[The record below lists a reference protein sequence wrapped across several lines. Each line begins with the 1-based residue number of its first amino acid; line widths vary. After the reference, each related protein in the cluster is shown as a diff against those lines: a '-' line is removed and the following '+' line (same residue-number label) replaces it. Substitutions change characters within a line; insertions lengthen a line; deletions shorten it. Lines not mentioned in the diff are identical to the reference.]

1 MASISQAASEDADY
15 ARTLFVVET
24 LQGAREVVP
33 IRFTTS
39 GRPDDIADWHFAVS
53 AEFGYAFVD
62 TDAAGKT
69 VLSGSAIAS
78 RQPAIAVPT
87 IERDALRSNAVDLVI
102 PPNLLVGD
110 IPLDASPSHVVF
122 LWLTVRKGSEVDA
135 PETSVWRIPVVVRRG
150 ETGVV
155 ATAPTSPASPTEPVT
170 LDAED
175 IRDELMSL
183 QGGDR
188 LDASAVK
195 NLPTGGAGLD
205 QSAVDARI
213 MALRPNIFTA
223 SDETKLDGIEENAT
237 ADQTPT
243 EIRDALQGLSGNAR
257 LSASAVRDIPTGGG
271 GLNQAGV
278 DARIQALRPNAFTN
292 ADESKLDG
300 IAAGAEVNVQSD
312 WNASSGDAQI
322 LNKPTIP
329 TPRTNAEIDGRILAP
344 ARTGNTSRW
353 AKLKLPADTI
363 YTATQRFTTA
373 LLAKLNGIEN
383 NAKDDQSP
391 TEIRD
396 ALAGLTG
403 NARLAATAIR
413 DLPTGGGS
421 TVRSFIVNV
430 RPSATVSQTT
440 TAINTYVAYEM
451 LMTAPAITA
460 AQAGNVEIKVHV
472 HADVTT
478 STSGGG
484 ERVVTKAR
492 LRRRRGST
500 TTTTQDEFHFYGP
513 RNVSQ
518 LDSDDADFYF
528 AYAVD
533 AQEGDVFFVEVQTAS
548 QVGSRTTEFN
558 TTQNLMQITPIG

>member
-1 MASISQAASEDADY
+1 M
-15 ARTLFVVET
+15 
-24 LQGAREVVP
+24 
-33 IRFTTS
+33 
-39 GRPDDIADWHFAVS
+39 
-53 AEFGYAFVD
+53 
-62 TDAAGKT
+62 
-69 VLSGSAIAS
+69 
-78 RQPAIAVPT
+78 
-87 IERDALRSNAVDLVI
+87 
-102 PPNLLVGD
+102 
-110 IPLDASPSHVVF
+110 
-122 LWLTVRKGSEVDA
+122 
-135 PETSVWRIPVVVRRG
+135 
-150 ETGVV
+150 
-155 ATAPTSPASPTEPVT
+155 T

-205 QSAVDARI
+205 RSAVDARI

-312 WNASSGDAQI
+312 WNASTGDAFI
-322 LNKPTIP
+322 RNKPTIP
-329 TPRTNAEIDGRILAP
+329 TPRTNAEIDGRIIST

-396 ALAGLTG
+396 ALAGLSG
-403 NARLAATAIR
+403 NARLAASAIR

-440 TAINTYVAYEM
+440 ASANTYVAYET

-460 AQAGNVEIKVHV
+460 AQAGNVEIGVHI

-484 ERVVTKAR
+484 ERIVTKNR
-492 LRRRRGST
+492 IMRRRGAATSVV
-500 TTTTQDEFHFYGP
+500 QDEYHHYGP
-513 RNVSQ
+513 RNVSN
-518 LDSDDADFYF
+518 LDSDDDDWYF
-528 AYAVD
+528 AYKVD
-533 AQEGDVFFVEVQTAS
+533 AQEGDVFSVQVQTAS

-558 TTQNLMQITPIG
+558 TTQNLLQITPIG

>member
-1 MASISQAASEDADY
+1 MASISQAASEEADY

-39 GRPDDIADWHFAVS
+39 GRPDDIADWHFTVS
-53 AEFGYAFVD
+53 AEFGYAYID

-155 ATAPTSPASPTEPVT
+155 ATAPTSPTSPTEPVT

-183 QGGDR
+183 QGADR
-188 LDASAVK
+188 LSATAIRD
-195 NLPTGGAGLD
+195 LPSGGAGLD

-312 WNASSGDAQI
+312 WNASSGDAT
-322 LNKPTIP
+322 PSSETSRPSRRREP
-329 TPRTNAEIDGRILAP
+329 TPR
-344 ARTGNTSRW
+344 
-353 AKLKLPADTI
+353 
-363 YTATQRFTTA
+363 
-373 LLAKLNGIEN
+373 
-383 NAKDDQSP
+383 
-391 TEIRD
+391 
-396 ALAGLTG
+396 
-403 NARLAATAIR
+403 
-413 DLPTGGGS
+413 
-421 TVRSFIVNV
+421 
-430 RPSATVSQTT
+430 
-440 TAINTYVAYEM
+440 
-451 LMTAPAITA
+451 
-460 AQAGNVEIKVHV
+460 
-472 HADVTT
+472 
-478 STSGGG
+478 
-484 ERVVTKAR
+484 
-492 LRRRRGST
+492 
-500 TTTTQDEFHFYGP
+500 
-513 RNVSQ
+513 
-518 LDSDDADFYF
+518 
-528 AYAVD
+528 
-533 AQEGDVFFVEVQTAS
+533 
-548 QVGSRTTEFN
+548 
-558 TTQNLMQITPIG
+558 